1 MFDITFKK
9 VSFYALHRSIVL
21 YGLAR
26 QEFIPKDIL
35 QFGNEENS
43 VYNEM
48 AALIRI

>member
-1 MFDITFKK
+1 MFDITF
-9 VSFYALHRSIVL
+9 SALHRSIVL